1 MLLFDDCYAVLLK
14 IFTCVVSVYFHC
26 VSCIPNEQCNLLLL
40 ILFTCLPETASI
52 SINSTAAVSS

>member
-1 MLLFDDCYAVLLK
+1 MSYAVLLK